1 MLGGIGAFIAGE
13 ISGAVRRNVTVA
25 VLMGLGVLLMLCAG
39 GYVVAAVHTALALR
53 YGVGRLSV
61 FGSMARN
68 DANAASDVDLLLENS
83 EGLTGFQLGA
93 LQMDAQD
100 LLGRKVDLLT
110 LQALHP
116 LLREKILSEAVVL

>member
-1 MLGGIGAFIAGE
+1 MNPIIESNKEQL
-13 ISGAVRRNVTVA
+13 R
-25 VLMGLGVLLMLCAG
+25 
-39 GYVVAAVHTALALR
+39 ALALR

-93 LQMDAQD
+93 LQMEAQD

>member
-1 MLGGIGAFIAGE
+1 MNPIIESNKEQL
-13 ISGAVRRNVTVA
+13 R
-25 VLMGLGVLLMLCAG
+25 
-39 GYVVAAVHTALALR
+39 ALALR

-93 LQMDAQD
+93 DPNCFVIPD
-100 LLGRKVDLLT
+100 LIRD
-110 LQALHP
+110 P
-116 LLREKILSEAVVL
+116 

>member
-1 MLGGIGAFIAGE
+1 
-13 ISGAVRRNVTVA
+13 
-25 VLMGLGVLLMLCAG
+25 
-39 GYVVAAVHTALALR
+39 
-53 YGVGRLSV
+53 
-61 FGSMARN
+61 MARD

-116 LLREKILSEAVVL
+116 LLREKILREAVVL